1 MPTAPA
7 QSDLVK
13 TFPASAL
20 AAVPEHLAGKGNLLI
35 AAQPALAAC
44 TRQLR
49 ALFDQAPSL
58 RQALID
64 TLQAQLQIDPT
75 HCGLLDGTS
84 QTTLLSFA
92 ARLLANP
99 TFTYPFA
106 SWTTWG
112 FAKGSDQAQLSA
124 ADWTGYLGPLT
135 SSARLRATSGYWT
148 ARMPGTAVSRQ
159 SYASTLLRE
168 HFERSLDIAYGLG
181 KLETTAWLTARRA
194 TPSFAQL
201 QWQPTGTPMQNSV
214 AAIVVEP
221 EPEATGWLLYIPG
234 LTTCMVPFND
244 LQRLRTWVFENRHIF
259 WSDPRWPIT
268 LGSSDDVLITPL
280 HGDGFSAL
288 MTETLAQQEGLIDYH
303 LLQACQAN
311 AVDPLD
317 WTDLRAWENQRS
329 AIVPEALPQSVM
341 AEIDQV
347 CADDAAMATQEVH
360 FACLEQHLPITWRQ
374 QRVEQQEA
382 LLESY
387 LAGATAPTSAKVT
400 LLREQQA
407 EQDLLKTTLDTYLLA
422 LPEPVTSA
430 VLQQQAGDKNRR
442 TQIAEGLCQALLA
455 EARLQHTLGELTS
468 THLGWVEHLVDRPE
482 PSLQRPVQV
491 CALAVTSAGQRWVL
505 SGYMTVRELPA
516 EAAQAHDPTLLL
528 YRPGQR
534 GGLLMFADEPA
545 LERSLL
551 ATLDGAWPDALLEA
565 AHASD
570 GVALYDTLSNAPTF
584 AFEHP
589 PIDGHFMLHCV
600 DAITAALP
608 ADTSREQAR
617 QRLCISEHVA
627 RLTAFARFAEKNR
640 SSHFQH
646 NLPRLSHLDAREIA
660 AVAAQIETLQAS
672 LHTCASLLASSLQ
685 PRDQFVRQLLKEY
698 LHTAF
703 GVQDAGQITLDIA
716 DSVTMRKVVTGQSA
730 TGGAGAR
737 DVPIFSTARSEVPLE
752 AFIMVALDEHR
763 RLRLGNATV
772 TFEPANPYLAA
783 RLTPERIAALI
794 SELDAAGRFETH
806 IVQAYLGLEHE
817 TPWQVACRQET
828 LRAPYEHR
836 LKLLLLS
843 RPASLDAS
851 GQRLL
856 ETFYHE
862 QVTAGTARTL
872 AYHSLELKPGVAA
885 DGSSSSVALS
895 GITLVQGQAGPV
907 LLYIPEAPNGK
918 VISQYP
924 DSDAACQALQ
934 NMALDKAMAR
944 YLAEQTLSGDPDEHE
959 QYIHAALKAGFYGF
973 IGMGIARPEPL
984 PVYES
989 RQGMGALI
997 RNHRDTS
1004 RSQADL
1010 ALAAPQVFDHYFFMG
1025 LRLVLGI
1032 LPGAGTGLALYDGW
1046 RAATAAVTAFE
1057 QHNLDEVLMHLV
1069 SLLQSLSDAV
1079 LTMAP
1084 AGASIG
1090 RPAITA
1096 RLLAQQRQRLQP
1108 LRQVSRTPHGPHS
1121 AFTGYET
1128 DLPIGPM
1135 TRSNLPQGAGVFEH
1149 TATQQTYITRNAA
1162 WYAVE
1167 WDASHLTWRLK
1178 PQGTRSYRQPVRLSE
1193 QGVWETPGRL
1203 SGLLVDSGL
1212 RGGGGALTTLYNRGI
1227 AYWRRAMRAQPRCL
1241 TGLELAHD
1249 INDELIRCRS
1259 RLGQKQAAYRAAV
1272 EAMTEGRQPTEG
1284 QRAAYVNA
1292 RTQLAEELQGNIAF
1306 NEQAVARLREQ
1317 RATLAR
1323 ADYARFKTLCE
1334 ENILEMAV
1342 LEMHLVS
1349 ARFTLATKQIKQAY
1363 SAIQALAGS
1372 TAPTSVAKR
1381 LTQNSLAA
1389 NKEMVLTLLEAER
1402 LTASHQVRR
1411 TTLQGSVLSTYMA
1424 RVQQTGLVLDLANIR
1439 VVRASILS
1447 VTLFKASAVEHPH
1460 MGAFMTHFH
1469 EQGVALRST
1478 LYSQIQLPQARLS
1491 RAQERTFLSHARSRY
1506 GRYLN
1511 HLTAWEDDF
1520 TDLLAPAETLSF
1532 RQLMRELIDE
1542 IDANLARASLARPST
1557 EHPPRGASRPRLFE
1571 TVEGPLIGSEF
1582 VEHGQARMRVNQPN
1596 SEQAHTV
1603 YVKSEKGQWQP
1614 VADEPRMPTASLSS
1628 LLETASARL
1637 AAIDQQ
1643 RARLRQYQKPHTLP
1657 VDLEDIADG
1666 HAQQL
1671 RFLAQSIRRKA
1682 GTALSDSHLALT
1694 QQLENAAAQMH
1705 ALGRQLRI
1713 AQSKA
1718 SSKPTVA
1725 YLEYLIE
1732 QQEVELGWSRTL
1744 NPKRDRKGNPL
1755 EYLEEYRI
1763 VDRASGQPLWYAH
1776 FHFRQKPSSGFT
1788 RLEAGHLKLASERD
1802 LGEGAWRAAMT
1813 EAQANKLF
1821 GSLRPGD

>member
-1 MPTAPA
+1 MPTSSAR
-7 QSDLVK
+7 SDLIK

-20 AAVPEHLAGKGNLLI
+20 ASVPERLAGKGNLLI

-49 ALFDQAPSL
+49 ALFGQAPSL
-58 RQALID
+58 RQTLLD
-64 TLQAQLQIDPT
+64 TLQAQLRRDPT
-75 HCGLLDGTS
+75 HCGLRDGS
-84 QTTLLSFA
+84 RQTTLLSFA
-92 ARLLANP
+92 ARLMTNP
-99 TFTYPFA
+99 AFTHPFA

-112 FAKGSDQAQLSA
+112 FAKDSDQAQLNA
-124 ADWTGYLGPLT
+124 ADWIGYLGPLAST
-135 SSARLRATSGYWT
+135 ARLRATSGYWA

-168 HFERSLDIAYGLG
+168 HFECSLDIAYGLG
-181 KLETTAWLTARRA
+181 KLDTTAWLTARRA
-194 TPSFAQL
+194 TPSFAQV
-201 QWQPTGTPMQNSV
+201 QWQPSGAPPQNSV
-214 AAIVVEP
+214 AAIIVEP

-234 LTTCMVPFND
+234 LTTCIVPFND
-244 LQRLRTWVFENRHIF
+244 LQHLRTWVFQNRHIF

-268 LGSSDDVLITPL
+268 LGSRDDVLITPL

-288 MTETLAQQEGLIDYH
+288 MAETLAQQEGLIDHH
-303 LLQACQAN
+303 LLQACRTN
-311 AVDPLD
+311 ATDPLD
-317 WTDLRAWENQRS
+317 WTDLQAWENQRNT
-329 AIVPEALPQSVM
+329 IVPRTLPQHL
-341 AEIDQV
+341 AAQIAQV
-347 CADDAAMATQEVH
+347 GADDAAMAAQEVH
-360 FACLEQHLPITWRQ
+360 FPCLEQHLPIAWRQ

-382 LLESY
+382 LLEGY
-387 LAGATAPTSAKVT
+387 LAGDTAPTSAKVT

-407 EQDLLKTTLDTYLLA
+407 AQDLLKTTLDTYLLA
-422 LPEPVTSA
+422 LPEPVGTA
-430 VLQQQAGDKNRR
+430 VLQEQAGDKTRR
-442 TQIAEGLCQALLA
+442 TQIAEDLCQALLA
-455 EARLQHTLGELTS
+455 EARLQHTLGELTA

-491 CALAVTSAGQRWVL
+491 RALAVTSAGQRWVL
-505 SGYMTVRELPA
+505 SGYITVRELPA
-516 EAAQAHDPTLLL
+516 ETAQAHDPTLLL

-570 GVALYDTLSNAPTF
+570 GVPLHERLSNAPTF

-589 PIDGHFMLHCV
+589 PVDGHFMLHCV
-600 DAITAALP
+600 DAIAAALP
-608 ADTSREQAR
+608 ADTPREQAR
-617 QRLCISEHVA
+617 QRLCISEHLA
-627 RLTAFARFAEKNR
+627 RLTAFARLAEKNR
-640 SSHFQH
+640 SSHFQQT
-646 NLPRLSHLDAREIA
+646 LPRLSHLDARQIA

-672 LHTCASLLASSLQ
+672 LHTCANLLASSLQ
-685 PRDQFVRQLLKEY
+685 PRDQFARQLLKDY
-698 LHTAF
+698 LHTAL

-716 DSVTMRKVVTGQSA
+716 DSVTLSKVVTGQSA
-730 TGGAGAR
+730 IGGAGAR
-737 DVPIFSTARSEVPLE
+737 DVPVFSTARSDVPLE

-763 RLRLGNATV
+763 RLRLDDATV
-772 TFEPANPYLAA
+772 KFEPANPYLAA
-783 RLTPERIAALI
+783 RLTPARIAALI
-794 SELDAAGRFETH
+794 TELDAAGRFETH

-817 TPWQVACRQET
+817 TPWQVAWRQET

-843 RPASLDAS
+843 RPAGLDAS
-851 GQRLL
+851 GQRML
-856 ETFYHE
+856 ETFYNE
-862 QVTAGTARTL
+862 QVVAGKASTL
-872 AYHSLELKPGVAA
+872 AYRALELKPGVAA

-895 GITLVQGQAGPV
+895 GIALIQGQTGPV
-907 LLYIPEAPNGK
+907 LLYMPEAPNGK

-924 DSDAACQALQ
+924 DSAAACEALQ
-934 NMALDKAMAR
+934 DMAMDKAMAR
-944 YLAEQTLSGDPDEHE
+944 YLAEQTLSGDPDEQE

-973 IGMGIARPEPL
+973 IGMGVARPEPL
-984 PVYES
+984 PAYES

-1032 LPGAGTGLALYDGW
+1032 LPGASTGLALYDGW
-1046 RAATAAVTAFE
+1046 QAATAAVTAFE
-1057 QHNLDEVLMHLV
+1057 QRNLEEGLMHLV

-1084 AGASIG
+1084 TGAALG
-1090 RPAITA
+1090 KPAITA

-1108 LRQVSRTPHGPHS
+1108 LRQVSGTPHPPHS
-1121 AFTGYET
+1121 AFSGYET

-1135 TRSNLPQGAGVFEH
+1135 TRSSLPQGAGVFEH
-1149 TATQQTYITRNAA
+1149 TSTQQTYITRNAA

-1203 SGLLVDSGL
+1203 SGLLVDGGL
-1212 RGGGGALTTLYNRGI
+1212 RGGGGALTTLYNRGV
-1227 AYWRRAMRAQPRCL
+1227 AYWRIAMRAEPRRL
-1241 TGLELAHD
+1241 TGLDLAHD
-1249 INDELIRCRS
+1249 INDELIRSQS
-1259 RLGQKQAAYRAAV
+1259 RLAQKQAAYRSAA
-1272 EAMTEGRQPTEG
+1272 EAVAEGRQLTDA
-1284 QRAAYVNA
+1284 QRAAYVKA
-1292 RTQLAEELQGNIAF
+1292 RTQLAEELKGSIAF
-1306 NEQAVARLREQ
+1306 NEQALARLREQ
-1317 RATLAR
+1317 RATLTR
-1323 ADYARFKTLCE
+1323 ADYTRFKTLCE
-1334 ENILEMAV
+1334 ENIVEMEV
-1342 LEMHLVS
+1342 LDMHLVS
-1349 ARFTLATKQIKQAY
+1349 ARFILATDQIKQAH
-1363 SAIQALAGS
+1363 SAIQALTGS

-1402 LTASHQVRR
+1402 LAVSHQVRR
-1411 TTLQGSVLSTYMA
+1411 TSLQGSALSAYMT
-1424 RVQQTGLVLDLANIR
+1424 RVQQTGLVLDQANIR
-1439 VVRASILS
+1439 IVRASILS
-1447 VTLFKASAVEHPH
+1447 ISLFKATAVGHVH
-1460 MGAFMTHFH
+1460 LGAFMNHFH

-1491 RAQERTFLSHARSRY
+1491 RTQERTFLSQARSRY

-1520 TDLLAPAETLSF
+1520 TDLLAPAETSSF
-1532 RQLMRELIDE
+1532 RQLMRALIDE
-1542 IDANLARASLARPST
+1542 IDAHLAKASLARAST
-1557 EHPPRGASRPRLFE
+1557 DHPPRGPSRPRLFE
-1571 TVEGPLIGSEF
+1571 TVDGPLIGNEF
-1582 VEHGQARMRVNQPN
+1582 VDRGQARMRVNQPN

-1603 YVKSEKGQWQP
+1603 YVKSEQGQWQQ
-1614 VADEPRMPTASLSS
+1614 VADEPWMPTPPLPS
-1628 LLETASARL
+1628 LLETARARL
-1637 AAIDQQ
+1637 AAVDQQ
-1643 RARLRQYQKPHTLP
+1643 RASLRRYQKPQTLP
-1657 VDLEDIADG
+1657 VDLEDIAEG

-1671 RFLAQSIRRKA
+1671 RFLGESIRRKA
-1682 GTALSDSHLALT
+1682 GTALNASHLALT
-1694 QQLENAAAQMH
+1694 QQLEDAATAMR

-1744 NPKRDRKGNPL
+1744 NPKRDRKGNPV

-1763 VDRASGQPLWYAH
+1763 VDRVSGQPLWYAH
-1776 FHFRQKPSSGFT
+1776 FHFRHKPSSGFT

-1802 LGEGAWRAAMT
+1802 LREGAWRAAMT

-1821 GSLRPGD
+1821 GSLRPAG

>member
-1 MPTAPA
+1 MPTTPA
-7 QSDLVK
+7 QSELIK
-13 TFPASAL
+13 TFSASSL
-20 AAVPEHLAGKGNLLI
+20 TAVPERLAGKGNLLV
-35 AAQPALAAC
+35 AAQPALTAC
-44 TRQLR
+44 TTQLR
-49 ALFDQAPSL
+49 ALFGQAPSL
-58 RQALID
+58 RQTLLD
-64 TLQAQLQIDPT
+64 TLQAQLRIDPT
-75 HCGLLDGTS
+75 HCGLRDETR
-84 QTTLLSFA
+84 QITLLSFA
-92 ARLLANP
+92 ARLLTNP
-99 TFTYPFA
+99 AFTRPFA

-112 FAKGSDQAQLSA
+112 FAQGSAQAQLNA
-124 ADWTGYLGPLT
+124 ADWIRYLGPLAST
-135 SSARLRATSGYWT
+135 ARLRATNGYWA

-159 SYASTLLRE
+159 SHASTLLRE

-181 KLETTAWLTARRA
+181 KLEITAWLTARRA

-201 QWQPTGTPMQNSV
+201 QWQPTGAPTLNSV

-234 LTTCMVPFND
+234 LTTCTVPFND
-244 LQRLRTWVFENRHIF
+244 LQHLRTWVFENRHIF

-268 LGSSDDVLITPL
+268 LGSSDNVLITPL

-288 MTETLAQQEGLIDYH
+288 MAETLAQQEGLIDHH
-303 LLQACQAN
+303 LLQACQTHAI
-311 AVDPLD
+311 DPLD
-317 WTDLRAWENQRS
+317 WTDLQAWENKRN
-329 AIVPEALPQSVM
+329 AIVAGALPENLAAQI
-341 AEIDQV
+341 AQV
-347 CADDAAMATQEVH
+347 CADDAAMAAQEVH
-360 FACLEQHLPITWRQ
+360 FACLEQHLPIAWRQ

-382 LLESY
+382 LLEGY
-387 LAGATAPTSAKVT
+387 LKGDIAPTSAKVT
-400 LLREQQA
+400 LLREQQVA
-407 EQDLLKTTLDTYLLA
+407 QDLLKSTLDTYLLA
-422 LPEPVTSA
+422 LPEPVSS
-430 VLQQQAGDKNRR
+430 VMLQQPAGDIPRR
-442 TQIAEGLCQALLA
+442 TQIAEWLCKALLA
-455 EARLQHTLGELTS
+455 EARLQHTLGELTA

-491 CALAVTSAGQRWVL
+491 RALAVTSAGQRWVL
-505 SGYMTVRELPA
+505 SGYITVRELPA
-516 EAAQAHDPTLLL
+516 ETGQAHDPSLLL

-551 ATLDGAWPDALLEA
+551 ATLDGAWADALLEA

-570 GVALYDTLSNAPTF
+570 GVPLHASLSNAPTF

-589 PIDGHFMLHCV
+589 PVDGHFMLHCV
-600 DAITAALP
+600 DAIAAALP
-608 ADTSREQAR
+608 ADTSCEQAR
-617 QRLCISEHVA
+617 QRLCISEHLA

-640 SSHFQH
+640 SSHFQQ
-646 NLPRLSHLDAREIA
+646 NLPRLSHLDAQQIA

-672 LHTCASLLASSLQ
+672 LHTSASLLALSLQ
-685 PRDQFVRQLLKEY
+685 PRDQFARQLLKDY
-698 LHTAF
+698 LQTEF

-716 DSVTMRKVVTGQSA
+716 DSVTISKVVTGQSA
-730 TGGAGAR
+730 AGGAGAR
-737 DVPIFSTARSEVPLE
+737 DVPIFSTARSDVPLE
-752 AFIMVALDEHR
+752 TFIMVALDEHR

-772 TFEPANPYLAA
+772 KFEPANPYLAA
-783 RLTPERIAALI
+783 RLTPARIAALVT
-794 SELDAAGRFETH
+794 ELDAAGRFETH

-817 TPWQVACRQET
+817 TPWQVAWRQET

-851 GQRLL
+851 GQRML
-856 ETFYHE
+856 ETFYNE
-862 QVTAGTARTL
+862 QVAAGAARTL

-885 DGSSSSVALS
+885 DGSSDSVALS
-895 GITLVQGQAGPV
+895 GITLVQGQTSPV
-907 LLYIPEAPNGK
+907 LLYMPDAPNGK
-918 VISQYP
+918 VVSQYS

-934 NMALDKAMAR
+934 SMALDKAMAR

-959 QYIHAALKAGFYGF
+959 RYIDAALKSGFHGF
-973 IGMGIARPEPL
+973 IGIGIARLESL
-984 PVYES
+984 PTYEA

-997 RNHRDTS
+997 RTHRNTS
-1004 RSQADL
+1004 RSQADV

-1025 LRLVLGI
+1025 LRMVLGV
-1032 LPGAGTGLALYDGW
+1032 LPGVGTGLALFDGW
-1046 RAATAAVTAFE
+1046 QAATAAVTAFE
-1057 QHNLDEVLMHLV
+1057 QRNLEEGLMHLV

-1084 AGASIG
+1084 TGAAIG
-1090 RPAITA
+1090 KPAITA

-1108 LRQVSRTPHGPHS
+1108 LRQVSGIPQPTHS
-1121 AFTGYET
+1121 AFGGYET

-1135 TRSNLPQGAGVFEH
+1135 KRSSLPQGAGVFEH
-1149 TATQQTYITRNAA
+1149 TATRQTYITRNAA

-1167 WDASHLTWRLK
+1167 WDAAYLTWRLK
-1178 PQGTRSYRQPVRLSE
+1178 PHGMRSYRQPVRLSE
-1193 QGVWETPGRL
+1193 HGVWETPGRL
-1203 SGLLVDSGL
+1203 SGLLVDSAL
-1212 RGGGGALTTLYNRGI
+1212 RGGGGALTTLLNHGV
-1227 AYWRRAMRAQPRCL
+1227 AYWRRAMRAQPRRL

-1249 INDELIRCRS
+1249 INDELVRCRS
-1259 RLGQKQAAYRAAV
+1259 RLAQKQAAYRAAV
-1272 EAMTEGRQPTEG
+1272 EAVAEGTQPTDG

-1292 RTQLAEELQGNIAF
+1292 RTQLAEEVQGNIAF

-1323 ADYARFKTLCE
+1323 ADYVRFKTLCE
-1334 ENILEMAV
+1334 ENIVEMAV
-1342 LEMHLVS
+1342 LDMHLVS
-1349 ARFTLATKQIKQAY
+1349 ARFTFATNQIKLAY
-1363 SAIQALAGS
+1363 SAVQALAES
-1372 TAPTSVAKR
+1372 TVPTSVAKR
-1381 LTQNSLAA
+1381 LTQNTLAA
-1389 NKEMVLTLLEAER
+1389 NREMVLTLMEAER
-1402 LTASHQVRR
+1402 LATSHQVRR
-1411 TTLQGSVLSTYMA
+1411 RALQGNTLSTYMA
-1424 RVQQTGLVLDLANIR
+1424 RAQQTGLVLDLSNIR

-1478 LYSQIQLPQARLS
+1478 LYSQVQLPQARLS

-1506 GRYLN
+1506 VRYLN
-1511 HLTAWEDDF
+1511 HLTAWEDNF

-1542 IDANLARASLARPST
+1542 IDANLAKASSARPST
-1557 EHPPRGASRPRLFE
+1557 DHPPRGASRPRLFE
-1571 TVEGPLIGSEF
+1571 TVEGPLIGNEF
-1582 VEHGQARMRVNQPN
+1582 VERGQARMRINQPN
-1596 SEQAHTV
+1596 SEQPHTV
-1603 YVKSEKGQWQP
+1603 YAKSENGKWQQ
-1614 VADEPRMPTASLSS
+1614 VANEPQMPTPPLSS

-1643 RARLRQYQKPHTLP
+1643 RAKLHQYRKPQTLP
-1657 VDLEDIADG
+1657 VDLEDIAEG

-1671 RFLAQSIRRKA
+1671 RFLGESIRRKA
-1682 GTALSDSHLALT
+1682 GTSLNASHLALI
-1694 QQLENAAAQMH
+1694 QQLDTAAAEMH

-1725 YLEYLIE
+1725 YLEYLVE

-1744 NPKRDRKGNPL
+1744 NPKRDRKGNPV

-1776 FHFRQKPSSGFT
+1776 FHFRHKPSSGFT

-1821 GSLRPGD
+1821 GSLRPAD